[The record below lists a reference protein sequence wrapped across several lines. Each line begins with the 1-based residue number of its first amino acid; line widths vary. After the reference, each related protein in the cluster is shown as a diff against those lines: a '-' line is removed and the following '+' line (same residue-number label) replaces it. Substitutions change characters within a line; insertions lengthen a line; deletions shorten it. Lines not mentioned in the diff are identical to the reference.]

1 MLPFISTH
9 IPQTKVGKN
18 KVALATNS
26 EFLQPNGG
34 CHLRSQCF
42 NKPTVGQTLLRTPI
56 LRTAFR
62 IGFIRNWRKAV
73 LQLESQ
79 TLF

>member
-18 KVALATNS
+18 KVALATNL

-34 CHLRSQCF
+34 CCLRSQCF
-42 NKPTVGQTLLRTPI
+42 NKPIVGQNLLRTPI
-56 LRTAFR
+56 LRNS
-62 IGFIRNWRKAV
+62 IRNLVHKE
-73 LQLESQ
+73 LEKSGPS
-79 TLF
+79 T